1 MGNTK
6 AEVTDFLNKCD
17 QLRASKFIM
26 ATTRIKDILK
36 SIAGSE
42 ALYGM
47 FSEITAGFDYV
58 AAKRKYFI
66 GGGER
71 FYGRSRLILPE
82 NAAER
87 LAFTFCLLV
96 EFDHGDINFNEFL
109 RRYFA
114 VDGSYFSSFHDF
126 CDKVI
131 LSMEEIIREVFAAE
145 LAQDD
150 ATASAAEAQ
159 RVEAAQLYAQRGAAG
174 MAGINGMTG
183 TVGAAGTDKISAV
196 GILINGEK
204 NYIASLQMSKAEKED
219 GFAML
224 DALFSAVRG
233 GNAEAADA
241 ILRGYEY
248 YLACHKNFSKLFERL
263 NAAMGD

>member
-1 MGNTK
+1 MDKKYAVRCKMGDTK
-6 AEVTDFLNKCD
+6 AEISDFLTKCD

-36 SIAGSE
+36 SIANSA
-42 ALYGM
+42 ALYRM
-47 FSEITAGFDYV
+47 FSEITAEFDYV

-66 GGGER
+66 GRGDR

-82 NAAER
+82 DAAER

-96 EFDHGDINFNEFL
+96 EFDHGDMNFNEFL

-131 LSMEEIIREVFAAE
+131 LSMEDIIREVFAAE
-145 LAQDD
+145 LTQDD
-150 ATASAAEAQ
+150 TASTIVEEAQ
-159 RVEAAQLYAQRGAAG
+159 SSA
-174 MAGINGMTG
+174 TG
-183 TVGAAGTDKISAV
+183 TANAEKISV
-196 GILINGEK
+196 VSILINGEK
-204 NYIASLQMSKAEKED
+204 NYIASSDMSKAEKED

-224 DALFSAVRG
+224 DALFSAVRV

-248 YLACHKNFSKLFERL
+248 YSACHKNFSKLFESL
-263 NAAMGD
+263 NAAMGE